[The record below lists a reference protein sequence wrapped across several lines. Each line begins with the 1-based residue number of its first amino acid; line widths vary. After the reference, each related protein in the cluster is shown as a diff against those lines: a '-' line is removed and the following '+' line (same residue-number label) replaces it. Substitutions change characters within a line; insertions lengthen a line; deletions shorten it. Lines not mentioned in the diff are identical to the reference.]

1 LNTFAH
7 YVRSDGFVEG
17 ESRMKPSDQRKH
29 PRRELGLAARV
40 TWPVTVPCTIS
51 DVSATGARLTTKYPR
66 SLPNEF
72 HLALNADLMRKCRV
86 VWRSGNQIGV
96 SFLAN
101 IDAGTK

>member
-1 LNTFAH
+1 
-7 YVRSDGFVEG
+7 
-17 ESRMKPSDQRKH
+17 MKPSEQRRH
-29 PRRELGLAARV
+29 PRRELGLGATV

-86 VWRSGNQIGV
+86 MWRNRNQVGV
-96 SFLAN
+96 SFLATGEA
-101 IDAGTK
+101 DTK